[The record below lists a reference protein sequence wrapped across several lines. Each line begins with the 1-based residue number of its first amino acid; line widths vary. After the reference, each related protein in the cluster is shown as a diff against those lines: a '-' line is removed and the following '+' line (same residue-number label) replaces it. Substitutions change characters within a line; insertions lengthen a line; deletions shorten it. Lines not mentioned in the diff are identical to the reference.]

1 MNAPRTL
8 QKAEKFEIEAYKT
21 PHDIRTLSKTH
32 APYTGSPQKHPLDP
46 EQIILVSD
54 PYNAAS
60 PYIEFNR
67 QDITHVEKLAAVVNL
82 KGDTVYMIRV
92 WVRRGSLATQCTPFQ
107 VTPF

>member
-1 MNAPRTL
+1 MDATRTL
-8 QKAEKFEIEAYKT
+8 QKAEKFAIEAYQA
-21 PHDIRTLSKTH
+21 PRDIRSLSKTH

-60 PYIEFNR
+60 PYIEFSR
-67 QDITHVEKLAAVVNL
+67 KDITHVEKLASMVNL
-82 KGDTVYMIRV
+82 KGETVNMVRV
-92 WVRRGSLATQCTPFQ
+92 WVRRGSIAIQCTPFQ